1 MEKIKAK
8 LFSIPTIVIFL
19 LAVTLTVFNK
29 IIGVTF
35 LVTVIFGLIFIPSLE
50 IIKAKQSVR
59 LDSSKEHLRKN
70 GTLTLGGLTFIPA
83 IILVCYLEGYQ
94 NPKIIACLLVTF
106 SYMLIGLVDDCI
118 VIKEANNK
126 GLKARYKIL
135 FQSFFASIFMFWLI
149 FYQQLHLLFLSFWGT
164 VVIPDYLYFGIGVFF
179 LVGFANASNI
189 TDGVDGL
196 CSGTSIFIALGLLL
210 VTQDSPSDLIL
221 YSLVGGCLGF
231 LAFNWKTAII
241 FMGDTG
247 SLALGTL
254 FASYSL
260 VTGNIIPLM
269 VIGIVFVLDTL
280 SVIIQTS
287 YYKYTRIKRGKGVKI
302 FIRSP
307 YHHTLEAYGISESS
321 IVAIA
326 CLITV
331 LATLLCWLI
340 L

>member
-83 IILVCYLEGYQ
+83 IILVCYLECYQ

-126 GLKARYKIL
+126 GLKARYKI
-135 FQSFFASIFMFWLI
+135 
-149 FYQQLHLLFLSFWGT
+149 
-164 VVIPDYLYFGIGVFF
+164 
-179 LVGFANASNI
+179 
-189 TDGVDGL
+189 
-196 CSGTSIFIALGLLL
+196 
-210 VTQDSPSDLIL
+210 
-221 YSLVGGCLGF
+221 
-231 LAFNWKTAII
+231 
-241 FMGDTG
+241 
-247 SLALGTL
+247 
-254 FASYSL
+254 
-260 VTGNIIPLM
+260 
-269 VIGIVFVLDTL
+269 
-280 SVIIQTS
+280 
-287 YYKYTRIKRGKGVKI
+287 
-302 FIRSP
+302 
-307 YHHTLEAYGISESS
+307 
-321 IVAIA
+321 
-326 CLITV
+326 
-331 LATLLCWLI
+331 
-340 L
+340 